1 MKTSKA
7 VVFEK
12 GNLCFRSEFFNSIC
26 HFETIWLP
34 KF

>member
-12 GNLCFRSEFFNSIC
+12 GNLCFRSEFFNSIG
-26 HFETIWLP
+26 HFLP
-34 KF
+34 DLGRA